1 MMVIE
6 RQTIY
11 CEKEPV
17 KMRKLSKVAPMWWD
31 YTTLDDEILNDAA
44 RLSADDLLKLSRPG
58 FTVRFYDTLE
68 EFYLAEALEY
78 IWAWQQSTES
88 LPAGICGPIGPTEQ
102 LPLVARIVND
112 LEINVRSGHFWAM
125 DEWYLDGREVPVN
138 HPLSFAGADLALCFN
153 RIDPKLRMPNS
164 HLHFLRADNIAE
176 YTKSYNEARCL
187 IMQGGQGEVK
197 HWAFNDPPRRE
208 NPYQDYPPSPEGCR
222 RLSARIVDLH
232 PMTIIQNARTSG
244 GGVVTNVPT
253 QALTVGPLETW
264 KCETVSIWQ
273 AGNHDNP
280 FGMRLTTL
288 MISKRIVDAS
298 VPMSLLADHPN
309 VRFNFYRSGLGT
321 CKAEMH

>member
-1 MMVIE
+1 
-6 RQTIY
+6 
-11 CEKEPV
+11 
-17 KMRKLSKVAPMWWD
+17 MRKLSKVAPEWWD

-78 IWAWQQSTES
+78 VWSWQQSTES
-88 LPAGICGPIGPTEQ
+88 SPAGICGPIGPTEQ

-112 LEINVRSGHFWAM
+112 LEINVRNGHFWAM
-125 DEWYLDGREVPVN
+125 DEWYLDGREVSVD
-138 HPLSFAGADLALCFN
+138 HPLSFARADLTLCFN
-153 RIDPKLRMPNS
+153 RIEPKLRMPNS
-164 HLHFLRADNIAE
+164 HLHFLRADNIAD
-176 YTKSYNEARCL
+176 YTKSYDEARCL

-208 NPYQDYPPSPEGCR
+208 GAYHELPPSPGEYR
-222 RLSARIVDLH
+222 KLSARIVNLH

-244 GGVVTNVPT
+244 GGVVTNIPT

-264 KCETVSIWQ
+264 KCETISIWQ

-288 MISKRIVDAS
+288 MISKRIADAA

-309 VRFNFYRSGLGT
+309 VRFNFYRLGLGT
-321 CKAEMH
+321 CETEMH